1 MWKEVIETKLNSLAK
16 HEVFGPVVYTP
27 KSVIHV
33 GYKWVFVK
41 KKKLITMKLC
51 NTRHD
56 LLQKVSHR
64 DLTLIMRKL
73 ILQLWMQLLLDF

>member
-41 KKKLITMKLC
+41 KK
-51 NTRHD
+51 N
-56 LLQKVSHR
+56 
-64 DLTLIMRKL
+64 
-73 ILQLWMQLLLDF
+73 